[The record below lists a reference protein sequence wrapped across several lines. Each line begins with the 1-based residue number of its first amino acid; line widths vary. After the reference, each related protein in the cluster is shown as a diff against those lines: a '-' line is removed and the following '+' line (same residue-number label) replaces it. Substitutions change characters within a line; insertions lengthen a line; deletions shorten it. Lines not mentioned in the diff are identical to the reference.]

1 MHIRS
6 KIVWMIIF
14 LSTSLIIYT
23 VYTFS
28 NITERSIVIGT
39 TYMTMNNTFYE
50 AINSEVK
57 KIASQN
63 NCKLVVRD
71 PELDVNKQIRQINAM
86 REEGV
91 NAIIINP
98 VEGNNKHLIEALKKA
113 KQDGIYIVV
122 VDSQLSDSQF
132 VDSTIVSDN
141 YHAGVICAQDLMKRR
156 TQAKV
161 LLLTHNSAN
170 SAVDRINGFTNTIKA
185 HPEYQIVDRIDVLGQ
200 TEIAMPKV
208 SQYIDEHRNFD
219 VIMSL
224 NDPAALGSLAA
235 LEEKHLNRDMLI
247 YSVDGSPNMKKFI
260 SDKANHVI
268 TAVQS
273 PEGMA
278 RQSVHTVLQ
287 LIKGKQT
294 KKTIKLNVDQ
304 LISKDNINEYNILG
318 WQ

>member
-6 KIVWMIIF
+6 KVVWMIIF
-14 LSTSLIIYT
+14 LSTSLMIYT
-23 VYTFS
+23 VYTYS
-28 NITERSIVIGT
+28 NVTDHSIIIGT

-156 TQAKV
+156 SQAKV

-170 SAVDRINGFTNTIKA
+170 SA
-185 HPEYQIVDRIDVLGQ
+185 VDRIDVLGQ

-235 LEEKHLNRDMLI
+235 LEEKHLNRNMLI

-260 SDKANHVI
+260 SDKANHVF
-268 TAVQS
+268 TAMQS

-287 LIKGKQT
+287 LIKGKQA

>member
-6 KIVWMIIF
+6 KVVWMIIF
-14 LSTSLIIYT
+14 LSTSLMIYT
-23 VYTFS
+23 VYTYS
-28 NITERSIVIGT
+28 NVTDHSIIIGT

-71 PELDVNKQIRQINAM
+71 PELDVNKQIRQI
-86 REEGV
+86 

-235 LEEKHLNRDMLI
+235 LEEKHLNSNMLI

-268 TAVQS
+268 TAMQS